1 MEELSPKIRGIAS
14 DCRYPLAPGLT
25 QPERLGEGHR
35 AVDEIRLRRYERHP
49 DTVAGR
55 IAQRHKRFQGGDTAA
70 HDHHLGRR
78 PELGHGLT
86 PRLSRAVV
94 NGPTDESAA
103 CAATVFSHEMA
114 EE

>member
-1 MEELSPKIRGIAS
+1 MTVAWNFMDHRRYAGLLPCSSRPS
-14 DCRYPLAPGLT
+14 DECGDDRRRSAD
-25 QPERLGEGHR
+25 RN
-35 AVDEIRLRRYERHP
+35 EIRLRRYERHP

-114 EE
+114 